1 MNHVYSAPVSPSLAG
16 GREAA
21 TGSVVLSDPVILPNT
36 SGLHARPASALASLA
51 KRFQAD
57 IRILR
62 ADTEANAKSIVGIIG
77 LGAEH
82 GDALRVKASGGDAE
96 QAVRALAALLAA
108 GCNETD
114 EDASPAVTVAAA
126 QPVTAAANEIAGVP
140 ASPGLA
146 IGRVFQFRRSAISVV
161 EAGQGVEH
169 EQARLYA
176 ALEAAW
182 AQLEASKAGHAD
194 KARLQ
199 ILAAHQELLT
209 DPALVDGANE
219 QVRAGKSAGFAWQQ
233 SYRHYAASLAAL
245 ANPLLRERS
254 HDVED
259 VGRRVLAVLAGVSQE
274 AIPVPPDAI
283 LVAEDLSPSDTTS
296 LDRSR
301 VRGFCTATGGATSHV
316 AILARA
322 LNLPAICGIDAAAL
336 AVADDTTVILDGV
349 RGVLALNPDAA
360 RLAATRER
368 IAQAAERR
376 AVEQGSAH
384 APALTRDGHRIEV
397 VANIRNAADARDA
410 VAGGGDGVGLLRS
423 EFLFENR
430 ETAPSES
437 EQADEYCAVARAL
450 GQERVMVVRTLDV
463 GGDKPLPYMPL
474 PKEDNPFLGLRG
486 VRVSLADPAF
496 FRTQLRAIAQA
507 APLANL
513 HVMFPMVASI
523 EEFRAARRILR
534 EVFPADARVKVGV
547 MIEVPSAALMAEQL
561 AREADFFSI
570 GTNDLTQYTL
580 AMDRGHPR
588 LARQADAL
596 HPAVLKMIEMT
607 VAGAHRYGRW
617 VGVCGG
623 MASDPLAVPAL
634 VGLGVDELSV
644 SVPAIAQ
651 VKAVV
656 SRLSRAECAALA
668 QELLLLGTA
677 DEVRARLLPF
687 AEEGAAKA

>member
-1 MNHVYSAPVSPSLAG
+1 MNQVYSAPVSPSLAG

-96 QAVRALAALLAA
+96 QAVRALAALLVA

-114 EDASPAVTVAAA
+114 EEASPAAAVAA
-126 QPVTAAANEIAGVP
+126 PLRVTAAANEIAGVP

-146 IGRVFQFRRSAISVV
+146 IGRIFQFRRSAISVV

-194 KARLQ
+194 KARVQ

-274 AIPVPPDAI
+274 AIPVPPEAI

-336 AVADDTTVILDGV
+336 AVADDTTVILDGA

-360 RLAATRER
+360 RLAAARER

-376 AVEQGSAH
+376 VVEQGSAH

-430 ETAPSES
+430 ETAPSEA

-450 GQERVMVVRTLDV
+450 GQDRVLVVRTLDV

-496 FRTQLRAIAQA
+496 FRTQLRAIALA

-534 EVFPADARVKVGV
+534 EVFPEDARVKVGV

>member
-1 MNHVYSAPVSPSLAG
+1 MNHVYPAPVSPSLAG

-21 TGSVVLSDPVILPNT
+21 TGRVVLSDPVILPNP

-51 KRFQAD
+51 KRFQSD
-57 IRILR
+57 IRLLR
-62 ADTEANAKSIVGIIG
+62 ADSEANAKSIVGIIG

-82 GDALRVKASGGDAE
+82 GDALRVKASGGDAD

-114 EDASPAVTVAAA
+114 EEASPATVAAP

-146 IGRVFQFRRSAISVV
+146 IGRIFQFRRGTINVA

-194 KARLQ
+194 KARVQ

-209 DPALVDGANE
+209 DPALIDGANE

-245 ANPLLRERS
+245 TNPLLRERS

-274 AIPVPPDAI
+274 PIAVPPEAI

-322 LNLPAICGIDAAAL
+322 LNLPAICGIEAAAL
-336 AVADDTTVILDGV
+336 SLADDTVVILDGA
-349 RGVLALNPDAA
+349 RGVLERNPDTA
-360 RLAATRER
+360 RLAAARER
-368 IAQAAERR
+368 IALAAERR

-384 APALTRDGHRIEV
+384 APALTQDGHRIEV

-450 GQERVMVVRTLDV
+450 GPERVLVVRTLDV

-507 APLANL
+507 APLSNL

-523 EEFRAARRILR
+523 EEFQAARRMLR
-534 EVFPADARVKVGV
+534 EVFPAGARVKVGV

>member
-274 AIPVPPDAI
+274 AIPVPPEAI

-534 EVFPADARVKVGV
+534 EVFPEDARVKVGV